1 MGANKKYFDVRVFK
15 GPLKFASVICHEGSL
30 EDAKNSQ
37 NEILAELDNFQK
49 YNPKKQDT
57 IEEKTEVLIN
67 AERLCN
73 IRSKVIE
80 AFEDGVFPCKDGFQ
94 EKVSDLVNKK
104 LPNWVRVD
112 EKKF

>member
-1 MGANKKYFDVRVFK
+1 MGANRKYFDVRVFK
-15 GPLKFASVICHEGSL
+15 GPLKFASVIYHEGSL

-73 IRSKVIE
+73 IRSKVLKHLKTE
-80 AFEDGVFPCKDGFQ
+80 FFHVRMDF
-94 EKVSDLVNKK
+94 KK
-104 LPNWVRVD
+104 KCQIWSIKNCQIG
-112 EKKF
+112 